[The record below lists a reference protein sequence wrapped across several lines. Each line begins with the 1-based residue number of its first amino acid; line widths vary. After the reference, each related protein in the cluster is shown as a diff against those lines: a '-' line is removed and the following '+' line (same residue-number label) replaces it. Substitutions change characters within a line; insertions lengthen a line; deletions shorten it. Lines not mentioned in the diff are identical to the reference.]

1 MGRPSKYPPELRD
14 RAMRMVFESGR
25 PIAHVAADL
34 GIHREALRKWV
45 RAAEANAT
53 PAHSRVLPTDVE
65 AELKALRKRNAELE
79 RSNQILREASLLFAT
94 ELDQT
99 RRR

>member
-1 MGRPSKYPPELRD
+1 MERE
-14 RAMRMVFESGR
+14 MRMVTESGR
-25 PIAHVAADL
+25 LRHVAAGL
-34 GIHREALRKWV
+34 GIHPEALRACV
-45 RAAEANAT
+45 RKAEADSV
-53 PAHSRVLPTDVE
+53 PAPLRVLPSEVE

-79 RSNQILREASLLFAT
+79 RSNQILREATALFAA